1 MRSRLP
7 PSVQRPNEMRA
18 VVQRPQGG
26 SGAGTRFRHD
36 WIGQLS
42 AEMGVADAWFALGAG
57 SVLTH
62 RADPAS
68 PYGRAIQTYVMP
80 YSIVKVERVPL
91 TLAWICQPFS
101 QIFDDL
107 NLVI

>member
-1 MRSRLP
+1 
-7 PSVQRPNEMRA
+7 
-18 VVQRPQGG
+18 
-26 SGAGTRFRHD
+26 
-36 WIGQLS
+36 
-42 AEMGVADAWFALGAG
+42 
-57 SVLTH
+57 LTH